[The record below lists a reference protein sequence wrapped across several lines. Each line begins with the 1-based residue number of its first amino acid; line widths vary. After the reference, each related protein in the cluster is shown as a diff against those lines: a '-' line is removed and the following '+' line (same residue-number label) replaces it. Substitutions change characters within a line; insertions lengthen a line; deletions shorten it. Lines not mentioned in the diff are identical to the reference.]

1 MNRDD
6 EIDANNEALAV
17 IRMKI
22 EDTLDTFSVEGVIG
36 KIDSIVQDDDTTSDK
51 LMQVVR
57 SLADD
62 GVFADLFGEEGSN
75 MEGLEWVNDVL
86 SDTLIRV
93 APSTNYV
100 EVLRLQ
106 QVI

>member
-36 KIDSIVQDDDTTSDK
+36 KIDSIVQDADTTSDK

-62 GVFADLFGEEGSN
+62 GVFSDLFGEEGSN